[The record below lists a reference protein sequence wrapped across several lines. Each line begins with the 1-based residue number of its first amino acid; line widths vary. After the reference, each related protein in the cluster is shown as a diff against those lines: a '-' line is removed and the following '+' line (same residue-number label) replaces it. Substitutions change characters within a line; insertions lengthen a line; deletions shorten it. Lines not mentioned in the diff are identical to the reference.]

1 MSRPQVRLS
10 GDDFVDVHL
19 YSAPVVVGTFP
30 VVAGA
35 IEIPLSSALLS
46 SVSAGPHTL
55 VLVGTT
61 SGKPCGVALSVVN
74 SLSATGFE
82 TSLSLIGLSGAH
94 LLAGA
99 AALLW
104 RRRAAVSI

>member
-1 MSRPQVRLS
+1 MVVGWVS
-10 GDDFVDVHL
+10 GDDFVDVYL

-61 SGKPCGVALSVVN
+61 SGNPRGVALSVVN
-74 SLSATGFE
+74 SLSATGSEASFG
-82 TSLSLIGLSGAH
+82 LIILSGA
-94 LLAGA
+94 LLLVGA

-104 RRRAAVSI
+104 RRRAVESI